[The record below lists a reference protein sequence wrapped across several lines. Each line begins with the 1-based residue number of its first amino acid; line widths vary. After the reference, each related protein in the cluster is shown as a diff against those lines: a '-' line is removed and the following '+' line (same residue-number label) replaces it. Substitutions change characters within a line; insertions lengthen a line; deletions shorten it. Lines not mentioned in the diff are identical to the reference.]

1 MGTNGGSA
9 DEPTVPVFIMK
20 LTMYATLEKAIE
32 ELLETAHMLATLA
45 DFVSHHQDD
54 YTVDPEATKK
64 AAKSCVDAAESIID
78 AAHKTVEDDPDTI
91 LGYIHAREAI
101 AEFRKD
107 LFEE

>member
-1 MGTNGGSA
+1 MGTNGGSR

-32 ELLETAHMLATLA
+32 ELLETANLLATLA
-45 DFVSHHQDD
+45 VFVNQHQED
-54 YTVDPEATKK
+54 YSIDVDATKK
-64 AAKSCVDAAESIID
+64 AASSCVDAAESIID

-91 LGYIHAREAI
+91 LGPDAREAKT
-101 AEFRKD
+101 AGHSD